1 MFSKKMVLIVGVI
14 VLIAVNIIVLSVNSR
29 RYATFGLERVAITF
43 ISPFQEL
50 VTRTIRFTKDIWY
63 HYFAL
68 VTIAKENNSLISQL
82 NQASEKNNLWQET
95 ELANSRLRNL
105 LDFQKNITELAVA
118 AEVIGKDPSAWFKT
132 VIIDKGQDDGLTK
145 GLPVVMPQGIVG
157 QVVEVANH
165 YSKVMLILDRNSA
178 VDALVQ
184 RTRARG
190 VVKGESTD
198 QIRLDYVLR
207 KKDVQVGDIVVSSGL
222 DGIYPKG
229 LRIGLV
235 SEVIEHEADI
245 FHEVFIT
252 PYVDFEKLE
261 EVLVVMDVQKHN
273 IESRK

>member
-1 MFSKKMVLIVGVI
+1 LVLIVGVI

-29 RYATFGLERVAITF
+29 RYKTFGLERVAISF

-50 VTRTIRFTKDIWY
+50 VTRTIGFTKDIWH

-68 VTIAKENNSLISQL
+68 VTVARDNDVLVRRL
-82 NQASEKNNLWQET
+82 NQAAERNNLLQET
-95 ELANSRLRNL
+95 ELANDRLRNL
-105 LDFQKNITELAVA
+105 LDFQKSITELVVA

-132 VIIDKGQDDGLTK
+132 VIIDKGKADGLTK
-145 GLPVVMPQGIVG
+145 GLPVVMPQGIAG

-165 YSKVMLILDRNSA
+165 YAKVMLILDRNSA
-178 VDALVQ
+178 VDSLVQ

-198 QIRLDYVLR
+198 QLRLAYVLR

-235 SEVIEHEADI
+235 AEVTEHEADI
-245 FHEVFIT
+245 FHEVFIR
-252 PYVDFEKLE
+252 PFVDFEKLE
-261 EVLVVMDVQKHN
+261 EVLVVLDVRKPN
-273 IESRK
+273 FESRK

>member
-1 MFSKKMVLIVGVI
+1 MVLIVGII

-29 RYATFGLERVAITF
+29 RYTTFGLERVAISF

-50 VTRTIRFTKDIWY
+50 VTRSIRFAEDIWY

-68 VTIAKENNSLISQL
+68 VTIARENAVLRRQL

-95 ELANSRLRNL
+95 ELANARLRTL
-105 LDFQKNITELAVA
+105 LDFQKSITELVVA

-132 VIIDKGQDDGLTK
+132 VIIDKGQADGLTK
-145 GLPVVMPQGIVG
+145 GLPVVMPQGVAG
-157 QVVEVANH
+157 QVIEVSHH
-165 YSKVMLILDRNSA
+165 YSKVMLVTDRNSA

-190 VVKGESTD
+190 VVKGESTV
-198 QIRLDYVLR
+198 QLRLSYVLR
-207 KKDVQVGDIVVSSGL
+207 KKDVRVGDIVVTSGL

-235 SEVIEHEADI
+235 AEVIEHQADI

-261 EVLVVMDVQKHN
+261 EVLVVLDVQKQN
-273 IESRK
+273 FVSRK